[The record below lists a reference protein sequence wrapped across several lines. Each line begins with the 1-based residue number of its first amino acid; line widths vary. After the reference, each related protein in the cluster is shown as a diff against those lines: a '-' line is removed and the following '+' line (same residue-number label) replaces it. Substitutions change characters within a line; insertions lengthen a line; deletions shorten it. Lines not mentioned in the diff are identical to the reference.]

1 MEEQMT
7 NPLDVQV
14 GGDHYKKYK
23 IQPVEYI
30 QANRLGW
37 IEGSIV
43 KYATRWRDKG
53 GKEDLEKI
61 KHLVDL
67 LIKLELTKEEQPVKE
82 DKWKIDT
89 LENEKYLRA
98 AKTWA
103 ETNPAVWSS
112 SVAGIGQTELKN
124 W

>member
-1 MEEQMT
+1 MT